1 MKQFKIERSIEGLY
15 QCVDEN
21 GKVYGKTNP
30 QRCLAFLDAVEYLKE
45 NITEEW
51 ELKY

>member
-1 MKQFKIERSIEGLY
+1 MKQFKIERNIEGLY

-21 GKVYGKTNP
+21 GKVFAKPNR